1 MPTKLF
7 YHLSLREDFNS
18 KFYLLHNFF
27 LDGFYRDS
35 EYNENKVAKKHLENL
50 LLEMRLLYIEKYISN
65 SSNNILNT
73 NGKVIKEDKK
83 E

>member
-1 MPTKLF
+1 MPQKLF

-35 EYNENKVAKKHLENL
+35 DYKDNKIAKKHLESL

-65 SSNNILNT
+65 TSNNTLRT
-73 NGKVIKEDKK
+73 NGKIEKK

>member
-7 YHLSLREDFNS
+7 YHLSIKDDFNS
-18 KFYLLHNFF
+18 KFYLLHDFF
-27 LDGFYRDS
+27 LSGFYGDKEYRDD
-35 EYNENKVAKKHLENL
+35 KLVKKHLESL

-65 SSNNILNT
+65 TSNNTLGT
-73 NGKVIKEDKK
+73 NGKIEKK